1 MTNTQIYLALI
12 AGAVGILLLSAR
24 YWFESN
30 TSDMG
35 TMSRQ
40 WLVENDQSRP

>member
-1 MTNTQIYLALI
+1 MIYLAI
-12 AGAVGILLLSAR
+12 GVGSVAILLLTGR
-24 YWFESN
+24 YWMESN

-40 WLVENDQSRP
+40 CLAEYTQSHP

>member
-1 MTNTQIYLALI
+1 MDTTMIYLA
-12 AGAVGILLLSAR
+12 VGVGGVAILLLTAR
-24 YWFESN
+24 YWMDSN

-40 WLVENDQSRP
+40 WLAEYTQSHP